1 MALTNIMN
9 WRTWDCFIS
18 LKETQ
23 LFKANLLYSIPI
35 YLARQRNVLPN
46 ENIITLIIKCLV
58 NVLSIPTIL
67 FETAK
72 SMFCCSC
79 SLSLHVN

>member
-9 WRTWDCFIS
+9 WRTCDCFIS

-23 LFKANLLYSIPI
+23 LFKANLYSIPF

-72 SMFCCSC
+72 SMFC